1 MTMILVA
8 IGCATLAACFFAA
21 SVGLQHGAVR
31 ATSTGESLGIRALG
45 RVVRSPRWLAG
56 TSLAVTGSALH
67 ITALSLAPL
76 AIVQPI
82 GVLSLVLTVLL
93 GRRTTHVARV
103 RKAVF
108 AVCAGVG
115 GFVVLAALAGTSPAA
130 AVHPWQAQIVV
141 GGALALAAAG
151 LYTSGRTR
159 CLVLATAAAVLFGLG
174 SALIRAA
181 SENIL
186 GGGAVALGLLLAV
199 EAVLLMLSGGWLM
212 HQAYAAG
219 PAAVVISA
227 TTVIDP
233 LTAVAVGVGVYGE
246 ATHTSPTLAAWQ
258 VGFALFAVAGVL
270 VLARSIPDS
279 RDLKEPYVPNLPS
292 TEGQLRILISADTF
306 PPDVNGAAH
315 FADRLARGLAGR
327 GHEVHVVCPANTPKA
342 TVEFD
347 GEITIH
353 RIASLGT
360 PFHPTFRVCAPWQAS
375 RAVPPLLEQ
384 LQPDLVH
391 VQSHFTIGRAV
402 LKAASERGIPA
413 IATNHFMPEN
423 LLGYAPVPR
432 SLRGPLARWAWRD
445 LVRVYR
451 QAQIVTAP
459 TPRAVQLL
467 EANGLPGSAQAVS
480 CGIDIEHYT
489 SDRED
494 VPTTGTSVLFV
505 GRLDKEKNIDHL
517 IRAVATLP
525 DVRAE
530 LVGDGA
536 CRESLIALADSLGVR
551 DRIRF
556 HGFVSDED
564 LVRAYQRCDMFCM
577 PGTAE
582 LQSLATM
589 EAMAAGRPVI
599 AANAMALPH
608 LVHPGVNGFLYPPG
622 DVERLAAGIATLAR
636 DTAIRAEMGLASRK
650 IIAGHEIGRTLEVF
664 EGAYREVTGS
674 RMQSAAL
681 AS

>member
-1 MTMILVA
+1 MTLILVA
-8 IGCATLAACFFAA
+8 ICCATLAACFFAA
-21 SVGLQHGAVR
+21 SVRLQHGAVR
-31 ATSTGESLGIRALG
+31 ATSTDEALGIRALG

-56 TSLAVTGSALH
+56 ASLAVTGSALH

-76 AIVQPI
+76 TIVQPI

-93 GRRTTHVARV
+93 SRRTTAVAGV

-108 AVCAGVG
+108 VVCAGVG
-115 GFVVLAALAGTSPAA
+115 GFVVLATLAGTPPVG
-130 AVHPWQAQIVV
+130 AVHPWQAQIIIV
-141 GGALALAAAG
+141 GALALAAAG
-151 LYTSGRTR
+151 LYTRRRTR

-186 GGGAVALGLLLAV
+186 GSGAIAVGLLLVV
-199 EAVLLMLSGGWLM
+199 EAVLLMLSGGWLL

-219 PAAVVISA
+219 PSAVVVAA

-233 LTAVAVGVGVYGE
+233 LTAVAVGLGLYGE
-246 ATHTSPTLAAWQ
+246 AAHTSSTMAAWQ

-270 VLARSIPDS
+270 VLARSVPDS
-279 RDLKEPYVPNLPS
+279 RDLKELYLPNVPS
-292 TEGQLRILISADTF
+292 ADGRLRIVISADTF

-315 FADRLARGLAGR
+315 FTDRLARGLAGR
-327 GHEVHVVCPANTPKA
+327 GHEVHVICPANTPKA
-342 TVEFD
+342 TVEGD
-347 GEITIH
+347 GEIIIH
-353 RIASLGT
+353 RIPSLGT

-375 RAVPPLLEQ
+375 RAVPALLER

-391 VQSHFTIGRAV
+391 VQSHFTIGRAM
-402 LKAASERGIPA
+402 LKAASVREIPA
-413 IATNHFMPEN
+413 VATNHFMPEN

-432 SLRGPLARWAWRD
+432 FLRGPLARWAWRD

-451 QAQIVTAP
+451 QAQLVTAP

-467 EANGLPGSAQAVS
+467 EANGLPVSAQAVS
-480 CGIDIEHYT
+480 CGIDIEHYA
-489 SDRED
+489 SGQDE

-505 GRLDKEKNIDHL
+505 GRLDKEKNIDDL
-517 IRAVATLP
+517 LRAVATLP
-525 DVRAE
+525 DVRVD
-530 LVGDGA
+530 LVGDGTV
-536 CRESLIALADSLGVR
+536 RESLVALADSLGVR
-551 DRIRF
+551 DRVRF
-556 HGFVSDED
+556 HGFVSDEE

-608 LVHPGVNGFLYPPG
+608 LVHPGDNGFLYPPG
-622 DVERLAAGIATLAR
+622 DVEQLAAGIATLAR
-636 DTAIRAEMGLASRK
+636 DAALRAEMGQASRK
-650 IIAGHEIGRTLEVF
+650 IIAGHEIGRTLEAF
-664 EGAYREVTGS
+664 EGAYREVTGARARS
-674 RMQSAAL
+674 EAL